1 MNEISESMENYL
13 RCIYELS
20 YANKGV
26 RLTDLALKMR
36 VKKASANNAVMKL
49 SKAGYAQQIKYGCIF
64 LTDAGINAVKG
75 MTGKHIMIEKFL
87 RDVLGVDAATADIEA
102 SKIEHSLSSG
112 TVYAMHQLTRKY
124 KKEI

>member
-1 MNEISESMENYL
+1 MNGLSESMEKYL

-26 RLTDLALKMR
+26 RLTDLALKMK

-49 SKAGYAQQIKYGCIF
+49 SKIGYAAQVKYGGIF
-64 LTDAGINAVKG
+64 LTDAGIDAVKG
-75 MTGKHIMIEKFL
+75 ITGKHIMIERFL
-87 RDVLGVDAATADIEA
+87 RDVLGVDAVTADVEA

-112 TVYAMHQLTRKY
+112 TVYAMHQLTGKC
-124 KKEI
+124 KKEA